1 MRATIS
7 RAALALTW
15 LAIAP
20 ARADPALDALV
31 VAYPDF
37 LAGYDQKDLI
47 WKDGSRLPLSDG
59 RSNKTFEQLLD
70 DPDIKDQFHF
80 SYPLGAELKVP
91 AVNADPGRIHNE
103 GFFLKMYGDCRKGE
117 VAKRLEQVAW
127 MPARGGG
134 TLRVTAV
141 NGVKQRL
148 AEVVKELETLP
159 ADMTRYLVP
168 SSGTYNCRTI
178 ANTSRLS
185 VHAFGA
191 AIDINDKFSDYW
203 EWSKGKDGKFVWKNR
218 IPGVI
223 GEIFERHGFIWGAKW
238 YHVDS
243 MHFEYRPEL
252 IALAKLGWPGR

>member
-1 MRATIS
+1 
-7 RAALALTW
+7 
-15 LAIAP
+15 
-20 ARADPALDALV
+20 
-31 VAYPDF
+31 
-37 LAGYDQKDLI
+37 
-47 WKDGSRLPLSDG
+47 
-59 RSNKTFEQLLD
+59 
-70 DPDIKDQFHF
+70 
-80 SYPLGAELKVP
+80 
-91 AVNADPGRIHNE
+91 
-103 GFFLKMYGDCRKGE
+103 MYGDCRKGE

>member
-47 WKDGSRLPLSDG
+47 WRDGSRLPLSDG

-80 SYPLGAELKVP
+80 PYPLGAELKVP
-91 AVNADPGRIHNE
+91 AVNADAGRIRNE

-191 AIDINDKFSDYW
+191 AIDINDKLGDYW

>member
-1 MRATIS
+1 
-7 RAALALTW
+7 
-15 LAIAP
+15 
-20 ARADPALDALV
+20 
-31 VAYPDF
+31 
-37 LAGYDQKDLI
+37 
-47 WKDGSRLPLSDG
+47 
-59 RSNKTFEQLLD
+59 
-70 DPDIKDQFHF
+70 
-80 SYPLGAELKVP
+80 
-91 AVNADPGRIHNE
+91 
-103 GFFLKMYGDCRKGE
+103 
-117 VAKRLEQVAW
+117 
-127 MPARGGG
+127 
-134 TLRVTAV
+134 
-141 NGVKQRL
+141 
-148 AEVVKELETLP
+148 LP

-191 AIDINDKFSDYW
+191 AIDINDKLADYW